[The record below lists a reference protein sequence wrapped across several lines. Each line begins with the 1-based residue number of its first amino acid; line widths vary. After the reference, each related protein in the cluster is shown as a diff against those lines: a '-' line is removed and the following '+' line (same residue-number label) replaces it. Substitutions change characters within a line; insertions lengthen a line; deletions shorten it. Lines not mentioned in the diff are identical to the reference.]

1 MQDCFKENGS
11 EEVDNDQS
19 GIESDPQETVE
30 EIVKEVIPY
39 DFSKTHIDVEL
50 ITQEIEEWQAARGAK
65 IAALVGNETWEM
77 VLCSNG
83 VSTIGCM

>member
-50 ITQEIEEWQAARGAK
+50 ITGDRGVASRK
-65 IAALVGNETWEM
+65 GCEDCGLGWE
-77 VLCSNG
+77 
-83 VSTIGCM
+83 